1 VFHPYP
7 YNRLVSSVIGKKIRI
22 GGAGNK
28 TNLHGQIAE
37 HLGVSILSGKI
48 TPGEVLPT
56 EAGLGASLHVSR
68 TAIREAIKVLT
79 SKGLV
84 EVRRKTGTRVRP
96 KKDWNALDPDVV
108 AWQFSGGSLP
118 AAIMDLLELREI
130 IEPMCARMA
139 AERATTEEVAEIE
152 KALVEMERSVGKT
165 TASVEA
171 DLWFHLAILEATHN
185 SLMRPFGALIQAAL
199 RASFRQTN
207 RDTAAYQQTL
217 LKHRMVLTAIKG
229 KSPGA
234 AEDAMRAVIHGARH
248 DIQQAL
254 DAKAQKKRI
263 LTEEARST
271 RVRLRK

>member
-1 VFHPYP
+1 M
-7 YNRLVSSVIGKKIRI
+7 SSSIGRKIRI
-22 GGAGNK
+22 GGAGRK

-37 HLGVSILSGKI
+37 HLGISILSGKI

-56 EAGLGASLHVSR
+56 EAGLGASLQVSR

-96 KKDWNALDPDVV
+96 KKDWNALDPDVL

-118 AAIMDLLELREI
+118 AAIMDLLELREV

-139 AERATTEEVAEIE
+139 AERATTEEIAEIE
-152 KALVEMERSVGKT
+152 RALLEMERSVGKT

-171 DLWFHLAILEATHN
+171 DLLFHLTILEATHN
-185 SLMRPFGALIQAAL
+185 SFMRPFGALIQAAL

-229 KSPGA
+229 KNPGA
-234 AEDAMRAVIHGARH
+234 AQDAMRAVLHGARH
-248 DIQQAL
+248 DIQQDL
-254 DAKAQKKRI
+254 DSKAQKKRI
-263 LTEEARST
+263 LTEEVRST
-271 RVRLRK
+271 KVLLRE